1 MKKYS
6 FKATVVAAFCALTL
20 PLQASPA
27 GIPNDFI
34 SDPTAME
41 LNAIALS
48 KHVGLETMDV
58 AKIGCHCYEPGLF
71 VTGLADFS
79 RVSTTVEDAG
89 THSEIY
95 GGIVG
100 ANFRLCD
107 WFGLGANFTYAYTRT
122 HLTCDGKSNTDNYR
136 FGLVGAQSWD
146 CLHVEETVG
155 FTWSD
160 HNSHRV
166 TSDTAAGKTFAKGK
180 THGTTFDAMI
190 RAGYDLWC
198 IDIFGPVHFGPM
210 AEFQYTYYRMK
221 AFTEKGDFLPL
232 HYDRAITNSYQS
244 TLGLE
249 TCGSWCLGCWTIDG
263 DGFIGW
269 QHEFGKDR
277 RSFDIVGGG
286 IPVTAKGSLIGR
298 DALVFYKA
306 VTFRSSECF
315 FVTVSNFSEFRRHY
329 TTTDFSLRLTWLY

>member
-1 MKKYS
+1 MRKHFLKG
-6 FKATVVAAFCALTL
+6 TLAALCALVL
-20 PLQASPA
+20 PLQATNSIA
-27 GIPNDFI
+27 RDVI

-71 VTGLADFS
+71 VSGLADYS

-89 THSEIY
+89 SHSDIY

-107 WFGLGANFTYAYTRT
+107 WFGIGANFTYAHT
-122 HLTCDGKSNTDNYR
+122 HTYMTHDGKSNTNNYR
-136 FGLVGAQSWD
+136 IGLVAAQSCD
-146 CLHVEETVG
+146 CFHIEETAG
-155 FTWSD
+155 YTWSR
-160 HNSHRV
+160 HTSHRA
-166 TSDTAAGKTFAKGK
+166 TADDVFADGKTR
-180 THGTTFDAMI
+180 TNTFDAMV

-198 IDIFGPVHFGPM
+198 VDIFGPVHFGPM
-210 AEFQYTYYRMK
+210 AQFQYTNFRMK
-221 AFTEKGDFLPL
+221 DFTERGPSAL
-232 HYDRAITNSYQS
+232 HYRKSTTDSYQGTFGIES
-244 TLGLE
+244 
-249 TCGSWCLGCWTIDG
+249 CGSWCLGCWTIDG
-263 DGFIGW
+263 DGFVAW

-277 RSFDIVGGG
+277 KSFDVVSDGV
-286 IPVTAKGSLIGR
+286 PTDLRGSLIGR

-306 VTFRSSECF
+306 VTFRRCECF
-315 FVTVSNFSEFRRHY
+315 FITISNYSEFRRHY